1 MDAAAQG
8 KFRRA
13 LVSEGMGTMLLLAAV
28 VGSGVMAENLAA
40 GNDAVAL
47 LGNTLATAA
56 MLAVLI
62 TIFAPLSGAHFNPAV
77 TVVFLA
83 RREIGPGRAAAFIA
97 AQVVGALAG
106 VALAHLM
113 FEIDV
118 LQVSAKTRTGPGQW
132 LAEGVAAFGLLATI
146 LATLKARPSS
156 VAAMVGLYIAA
167 GYWFT
172 ASTSFANPAVT
183 LARAFTDTFSGIAP
197 ADAPAFILAQFG
209 GAALAWAVLGWLLK
223 EPSAGEARGGLP
235 PRKKEPSAGGAPP
248 RKGEPAEGDG

>member
-1 MDAAAQG
+1 MSIENPAAPQMDAAATR
-8 KFRRA
+8 KLSRA
-13 LVSEGMGTMLLLAAV
+13 LVAEGMGTMLLLAAV
-28 VGSGVMAENLAA
+28 VGSGVMAENLAG

-47 LGNTLATAA
+47 LGNTLATGA

-83 RREIGPGRAAAFIA
+83 RREIGARRAVAFIGV
-97 AQVVGALAG
+97 QIVGALAG

-113 FEIDV
+113 FELDV
-118 LQVSAKTRTGPGQW
+118 LQVSAKTRTGAGQW
-132 LAEGVAAFGLLATI
+132 LAEGVATFGLIATI
-146 LATLKARPSS
+146 LATLKARPTA

-183 LARAFTDTFSGIAP
+183 IARSFTDTFSGIAP
-197 ADAPAFILAQFG
+197 IDAPAFILAQFA
-209 GAALAWAVLGWLLK
+209 GAALAWALFGWLL
-223 EPSAGEARGGLP
+223 R
-235 PRKKEPSAGGAPP
+235 
-248 RKGEPAEGDG
+248 AEDGDG

>member
-1 MDAAAQG
+1 MDAAATR
-8 KFRRA
+8 KFSRA
-13 LVSEGMGTMLLLAAV
+13 LVAEGLGTMLLLAAV
-28 VGSGVMAENLAA
+28 VGSGVMAENLAG
-40 GNDAVAL
+40 GNEGLAL
-47 LGNTLATAA
+47 LGNTVATGA

-62 TIFAPLSGAHFNPAV
+62 MIFAPFSGAHFNPAV

-97 AQVVGALAG
+97 VQVVGALAG

-118 LQVSAKTRTGPGQW
+118 LQISAKTRTGAGQW
-132 LAEGVAAFGLLATI
+132 LAEGVATFGLLATI
-146 LATLKARPSS
+146 LGVSRARPSA

-197 ADAPAFILAQFG
+197 ADAPAFIVAQFA
-209 GAALAWAVLGWLLK
+209 GAALAWGVFGWLF
-223 EPSAGEARGGLP
+223 R
-235 PRKKEPSAGGAPP
+235 
-248 RKGEPAEGDG
+248 AEDGGDG